1 MRLTKQEFFDRLGPA
16 AVGNILTMAKQFV
29 EVEAWVKRLDLVTPD
44 PDGTSVDLGD
54 PRTVA
59 GVHAIGAI
67 LVQSGVVPAGW
78 VEDVLHIPEPTPPA
92 EAPVFVATHTV
103 QDLGL
108 AMVDVDGTVRLA
120 DGRWTTLEA
129 LSSMDKAVEV
139 LNGD

>member
-1 MRLTKQEFFDRLGPA
+1 MRLTKQEFFDRLGQA
-16 AVGNILTMAKQFV
+16 AVAAILTMAKQSV
-29 EVEAWVKRLDLVTPD
+29 EVEAWVKRLDLATPD

-78 VEDVLHIPEPTPPA
+78 ADDVLHIPEPTPPA
-92 EAPVFVATHTV
+92 EALVFVATHTV
-103 QDLGL
+103 QDLGQ
-108 AMVDVDGTVRLA
+108 AMIDADGTVRLA

-129 LSSMDKAVEV
+129 LATMGKTVEA
-139 LNGD
+139 L